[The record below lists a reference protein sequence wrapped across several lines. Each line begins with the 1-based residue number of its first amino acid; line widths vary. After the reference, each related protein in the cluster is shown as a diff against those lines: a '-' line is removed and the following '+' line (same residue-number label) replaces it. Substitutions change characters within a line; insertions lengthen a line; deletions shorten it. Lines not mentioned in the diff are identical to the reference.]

1 MSMNK
6 RLLAVVLAFTLFASL
21 AACGNQMSPADDTL
35 ENEVN
40 DVTPASDI
48 PIEYNEDEFL
58 PIGSVVLLKG
68 GSKRIMICG
77 RIQAQAGS
85 DVIYDYSA
93 CYYPE
98 GIIDPTSMFFFNRDS
113 IETVYFLGYE
123 DQEELDFRHDVL
135 DQLGELEIRDG
146 VIVPKEN

>member
-1 MSMNK
+1 MSISK
-6 RLLAVVLAFTLFASL
+6 RLLAVALVLALFTALTS
-21 AACGNQMSPADDTL
+21 CGNQQSPVDDTL
-35 ENEVN
+35 ENGASSEVS
-40 DVTPASDI
+40 DVS
-48 PIEYNEDEFL
+48 IEYNEEEFL

-68 GSKRIMICG
+68 GNKRIMICG

-98 GIIDPTSMFFFNRDS
+98 GIIDPTSMFFFNRDA
-113 IETVYFLGYE
+113 IETVYHRGYE
-123 DQEELDFRHDVL
+123 DQDELDYRHNVL

-146 VIVPKEN
+146 VIVSKEN

>member
-1 MSMNK
+1 MSISK
-6 RLLAVVLAFTLFASL
+6 RLLAVALVLALFTAL
-21 AACGNQMSPADDTL
+21 AACSNQQPSTNDAS
-35 ENEVN
+35 ENGTNSGEV
-40 DVTPASDI
+40 SDI
-48 PIEYNEDEFL
+48 SIEYNEEEFL

-68 GSKRIMICG
+68 GNKRIMICG

-98 GIIDPTSMFFFNRDS
+98 GIIDPTSMFFFNRDA
-113 IETVYFLGYE
+113 IETVYHRGYE
-123 DQEELDFRHDVL
+123 DQDELDYRHEL

-146 VIVPKEN
+146 VIVSKES

>member
-6 RLLAVVLAFTLFASL
+6 RLLAVALMFSLFMSL
-21 AACGNQMSPADDTL
+21 AACSNQESPSNGTPESGAKGEVSDTS
-35 ENEVN
+35 V
-40 DVTPASDI
+40 
-48 PIEYNEDEFL
+48 EYNEDEFL

-68 GSKRIMICG
+68 GNKRIMICG

-85 DVIYDYSA
+85 DIIYDYSA

-98 GIIDPTSMFFFNRDS
+98 GIVDPKSMFFFNRDA
-113 IETVYFLGYE
+113 IETVYFRGYE
-123 DQEELDFRHDVL
+123 DQDELDYRHDVL

-146 VIVPKEN
+146 MIVSKGS